1 MDLSVLYGGAHL
13 HSPTYEN
20 LDGTGSSFASSAL
33 PQSCQELHFGYRESG
48 GRDYGRALNHD
59 DIGAHGNDIERS
71 HDVSSLHGASKPKGG
86 PRKMLPGPQQ
96 KGPVN
101 MKRGYRQVLLMLRQ
115 ML

>member
-20 LDGTGSSFASSAL
+20 LDGTGSNFASSAL
-33 PQSCQELHFGYRESG
+33 PQSSQELHFGYGESG
-48 GRDYGRALNHD
+48 GRDCGRVLNVD
-59 DIGAHGNDIERS
+59 NIGAHGDDKDRS
-71 HDVSSLHGASKPKGG
+71 HDLSSLHGASKPKGG

-101 MKRGYRQVLLMLRQ
+101 MKRCYRQVLLMLRQ